1 MKNLK
6 KKLKKTNK
14 YYRFYF
20 YTILVIFLISIV
32 LISQGLLLLSGIE
45 SFIRYV
51 LIFTFIVVL
60 ILYIVGNFV
69 FLILKKHIWIIITG
83 ITAIIFSVINCL
95 GFYYINK
102 TYNFIDNINK
112 DEITYTTNLI
122 SLKDTNKITK
132 VGIISNEEDIEGY
145 ILPKEY
151 IENKN
156 KKYELIFY
164 DDYINLI
171 NDLYTNDIDG
181 LFITSNYILMYNNE
195 FNTIKDDTKVIDSYS
210 KKMKNQDLIEGTNKP
225 VTEPFTALLIGVD
238 SKYDGLA
245 KNASFN
251 GDALMLISFN
261 PKTLS
266 AVIFSIPRDTYV
278 PIACNN
284 NKENKIN
291 SAAGYGTKCMIDT
304 IENLT
309 KMDIDYY
316 VKMNFKGVVDLVDAL
331 GGIYVDVPK
340 PDFKSEYCLEDS
352 NRIPRNV
359 CLTEGP
365 QVLDGEKALALARV
379 RGAFRIVDFKR
390 VQNQQLVL
398 QAIVTKAKSIRNIND
413 FHKVLKVV
421 SKNLDTNIQTK
432 EMLNFYNVGKSLL
445 FKNNFSENEFI
456 NIQKT
461 FLNCYDLT
469 INGSSTVQY
478 YEESLNEI
486 TKAMRVNLDLEKP
499 KIIKTFTFSV
509 NELYEE
515 EIIGKKSYST
525 KRKETLP
532 NFIGKSYEYLTQW
545 NSTRNLN
552 INTKTEISNICI
564 DNEILNQSVK
574 ETFLISNINSLTVTI
589 CKNKVEEK
597 YIQTTTTKSIIE
609 NNDEEINDIIEN
621 IIE

>member
-6 KKLKKTNK
+6 KKLLKTNK
-14 YYRFYF
+14 YFRFYF
-20 YTILVIFLISIV
+20 YTISLIFLLSII

-51 LIFTFIVVL
+51 LIFTFII
-60 ILYIVGNFV
+60 ILTFYIIGNFI

-95 GFYYINK
+95 SFYYINK
-102 TYNFIDNINK
+102 TYSFIDDINK
-112 DEITYTTNLI
+112 DVITYTTNLVTL
-122 SLKDTNKITK
+122 SDNKKINTI
-132 VGIISNEEDIEGY
+132 GMIYNEEDIEGY

-151 IENKN
+151 IENNN
-156 KKYELIFY
+156 KKYKIKFY
-164 DDYINLI
+164 NDYISLI
-171 NDLYTNDIDG
+171 NDLYNGNIDG
-181 LFITSNYILMYNNE
+181 LFITSNYVYNNE
-195 FNTIKDDTKVIDSYS
+195 FNTIQDDTKIIDSYS
-210 KKMKNQDLIEGTNKP
+210 KKMKNHDLVEGTNKP

-238 SKYDGLA
+238 SKYDGLDQ
-245 KNASFN
+245 NAAFN
-251 GDALMLISFN
+251 GDALMLVSFN

-284 NKENKIN
+284 NIENKIN
-291 SAAGYGTKCMIDT
+291 SAAGYGTKCIIET

-309 KMDIDYY
+309 KIDIDYY

-340 PDFKSEYCLEDS
+340 PDFKSGYCVENSD
-352 NRIPRNV
+352 RIPNSV

-365 QVLDGEKALALARV
+365 QVLNGEEALALSRI
-379 RGAFRIVDFKR
+379 RDAFIISDFKR

-398 QAIVTKAKSIRNIND
+398 QAMVTKAKSIRNIND
-413 FHKVLKVV
+413 FHKLLNAV

-445 FKNNFSENEFI
+445 FKNNFNENEFI
-456 NIQKT
+456 SIQKT
-461 FLNCYDLT
+461 FLTGYDLR
-469 INGSSTVQY
+469 INNIYTYQY

-486 TKAMRVNLDLEKP
+486 TKAMRINLDLEKP
-499 KIIKTFTFSV
+499 EIIKTFTFSV

-515 EIIGKKSYST
+515 EIIGKKYYT
-525 KRKETLP
+525 VKRKETLP
-532 NFIGKSYEYLTQW
+532 NFVGQNYNYLNEW

-552 INTKTEISNICI
+552 IIIKKEQSNICI
-564 DNEILNQSVK
+564 KNEILKQSIK
-574 ETFLISNINSLTVTI
+574 PSTLISNIDSLIVTV
-589 CKNKVEEK
+589 C
-597 YIQTTTTKSIIE
+597 
-609 NNDEEINDIIEN
+609 EN
-621 IIE
+621 IIEEKPIIITQPKIEEETNNFIEDMLE

>member
-14 YYRFYF
+14 YYCFYF
-20 YTILVIFLISIV
+20 YTILVLFLISII

-45 SFIRYV
+45 SFIRYA
-51 LIFTFIVVL
+51 L
-60 ILYIVGNFV
+60 ILTLIIALTGYTIGNFV

-83 ITAIIFSVINCL
+83 IIVIIFSVINGL

-102 TYNFIDNINK
+102 TYSFIDNINK

-122 SLKDTNKITK
+122 SLKDNNKITK
-132 VGIISNEEDIEGY
+132 VGMISNEEDVEGY

-171 NDLYTNDIDG
+171 NDLYTNNIDG

-195 FNTIKDDTKVIDSYS
+195 FNTIKDDTKIIDSYS
-210 KKMKNQDLIEGTNKP
+210 KVLKNQDLIAGTNKP
-225 VTEPFTALLIGVD
+225 VTEPFTVLLLGVD
-238 SKYDGLA
+238 SQYDGLA
-245 KNASFN
+245 QNASFN

-266 AVIFSIPRDTYV
+266 AVMFSIPRDTHV

-284 NKENKIN
+284 NREYKIN

-309 KMDIDYY
+309 KIDIDYY
-316 VKMNFKGVVDLVDAL
+316 VKMNFKGVVDLVEAL

-340 PDFKSEYCLEDS
+340 PDIKSEYCLEDS
-352 NRIPRNV
+352 NRIPRNI

-365 QVLDGEKALALARV
+365 QVLNGEKALALSRV
-379 RGAFRIVDFKR
+379 RKAFIISDFKR
-390 VQNQQLVL
+390 VQNQQLVMK
-398 QAIVTKAKSIRNIND
+398 AILVKAKSIRNIND
-413 FHKVLKVV
+413 FHKVLKAV

-445 FKNNFSENEFI
+445 FKNHFNENEFI
-456 NIQKT
+456 DIQKT
-461 FLNCYDLT
+461 YLSCYSLN
-469 INGSSTVQY
+469 INGSSTIQY
-478 YEESLNEI
+478 YEQSLNDI
-486 TKAMRVNLDLEKP
+486 TKAMRVNLELEKP
-499 KIIKTFTFSV
+499 EIIKTFFFSV
-509 NELYEE
+509 NEIYEE
-515 EIIGKKSYST
+515 EIVGQNYYNE

-532 NFIGKSYEYLTQW
+532 NFVGKSYSYLNEW
-545 NSTRNLN
+545 NNTRNLN
-552 INTKTEISNICI
+552 IMVDKEKSNICI
-564 DNEILNQSVK
+564 QNEILKQSIK
-574 ETFLISNINSLTVTI
+574 PTTLISNIDTLTVTI
-589 CKNKVEEK
+589 CDNIIEEK
-597 YIQTTTTKSIIE
+597 TTSTTKPIVKQPEDEVDDVIE
-609 NNDEEINDIIEN
+609 DIIE
-621 IIE
+621 